1 MKAVLEFNYP
11 DDERKLLYALKGQD
25 MYVAL
30 ADIRMQITE
39 EFRHNADPIAVLM
52 RVRNITDDIFRELGD
67 S

>member
-11 DDERKLLYALKGQD
+11 DDERKLLYALKGQN

-30 ADIRMQITE
+30 AEVRMQINE
-39 EFRHNADPIAVLM
+39 EFRHNADPVAVLM

-67 S
+67 A

>member
-1 MKAVLEFNYP
+1 MKAILEFNYP
-11 DDERKLLYALKGQD
+11 DDERRLLYALKGQD

-52 RVRNITDDIFRELGD
+52 RVRNITDDVFRELGD
-67 S
+67 T

>member
-1 MKAVLEFNYP
+1 MKAILEFNYP

-30 ADIRMQITE
+30 AEVRMQINE
-39 EFRHNADPIAVLM
+39 EFHHNADPVAVLM

-67 S
+67 A

>member
-1 MKAVLEFNYP
+1 MKAILEFSYP
-11 DDERKLLYALKGQD
+11 DDERKLLYALKGHE

-39 EFRHNADPIAVLM
+39 EFRHGADPIAVLM

-67 S
+67 T

>member
-1 MKAVLEFNYP
+1 MKAILEFNYP

-30 ADIRMQITE
+30 AEVRMQIKE
-39 EFRHNADPIAVLM
+39 EFRHNADPVAVLM

-67 S
+67 A

>member
-30 ADIRMQITE
+30 AEVRMQINE
-39 EFRHNADPIAVLM
+39 EFLHNADPIAVLM

-67 S
+67 V

>member
-1 MKAVLEFNYP
+1 MKAVLEFSYP
-11 DDERKLLYALKGQD
+11 DDERKLLYALKGHE

-39 EFRHNADPIAVLM
+39 ARHGADPIAVLM

-67 S
+67 A

>member
-39 EFRHNADPIAVLM
+39 EFRHNADPVAVLM